1 MSVED
6 SIMMQTAAKVAAE
19 LAASVGS
26 RSSQEAIDSFNACFD
41 AVYDSMKQKLQGP
54 RTTTGGR
61 AVKIIS
67 SDDIKSSIA
76 NVHMNSNS
84 QAGTKVTSNFLNG

>member
-67 SDDIKSSIA
+67 SEDIKSSIA
-76 NVHMNSNS
+76 NVHMSNP
-84 QAGTKVTSNFLNG
+84 QAGTKVTSNSFSG

>member
-1 MSVED
+1 MPVED

-26 RSSQEAIDSFNACFD
+26 RNSQEAIDSFNACFD

-67 SDDIKSSIA
+67 TEDIKHSIA
-76 NVHMNSNS
+76 SVHTNTP
-84 QAGTKVTSNFLNG
+84 QAGTKVTSNSFNG